1 MHEFFVFFLSGCTT
15 CTFYAT
21 ITLVG
26 QSVLRSQLLFAFVDK
41 FWIFE
46 NFFDMP
52 VGLLCARMVD
62 CLDKQVLMSLM
73 CFIHLSVC
81 VCVCLCV

>member
-1 MHEFFVFFLSGCTT
+1 MH
-15 CTFYAT
+15 FYA
-21 ITLVG
+21 ISILIGVCNKMLPI
-26 QSVLRSQLLFAFVDK
+26 VCFFVDK

-62 CLDKQVLMSLM
+62 CLDKQVLMLLM
-73 CFIHLSVC
+73 CYMC
-81 VCVCLCV
+81 VSYQYNYRFPPILIK